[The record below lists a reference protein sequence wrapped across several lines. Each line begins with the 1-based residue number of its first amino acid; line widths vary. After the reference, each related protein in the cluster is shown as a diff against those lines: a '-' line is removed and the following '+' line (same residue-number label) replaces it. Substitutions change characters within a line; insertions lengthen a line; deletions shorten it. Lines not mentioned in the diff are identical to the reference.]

1 MMQAVAQAEFDRER
15 FAVAVLDVRQFAD
28 FNRRH
33 GMVVGDELLCV
44 IGRALL
50 LHTATGTE
58 ACRLGGDRFAI
69 IAMEPDCS
77 TRWVAPIVTAVRA
90 AVEQWVEGR
99 QHQERTVRP
108 EIVVGVAEG
117 WTSEVWGNAETA
129 LQTAKDSGL
138 PVVDYRTVDPA
149 TRRRLRSDSGH
160 DSAGRGMIEN
170 DPILT
175 QRRIEPVSRPEPAW
189 LWLRVSAELTTG
201 AGTAEREGSAVADRE
216 SQLIEQWVMEQACR
230 RLATADR
237 QMRISVPVSAEAARA
252 RSLAQHLFPLIEQ
265 HRVPPSRLV
274 FEIAYDTIATDDR
287 GSFGRSGDPVGRF
300 VHEIAGLGS
309 SVAVTGFTGGWT
321 AWTRLRGLE
330 VRYLQPAV
338 DLLQAADRGDRIA
351 LRSLS
356 AMTANADDAGLE
368 LIAPWIESQS
378 AGILPLAEL
387 GFAYQECEATGS
399 TSGRPARPTTFGKA
413 KLA

>member
-1 MMQAVAQAEFDRER
+1 MQAVAQAEFDRER
-15 FAVAVLDVRQFAD
+15 FAVAVLDVRRFAD
-28 FNRRH
+28 FNRRC

-90 AVEQWVEGR
+90 AVEQWVRSR
-99 QHQERTVRP
+99 QHQERAERP

-117 WTSEVWGNAETA
+117 WTAEVWTNAETA
-129 LQTAKDSGL
+129 LQTAKNNGL

-149 TRRRLRSDSGH
+149 TRRRLRSNSGH
-160 DSAGRGMIEN
+160 DPAARAMIEN
-170 DPILT
+170 DPILIQ
-175 QRRIEPVSRPEPAW
+175 QRIDPVGRPEPAW
-189 LWLRVSAELTTG
+189 LWLRVSAEVAIG
-201 AGTAEREGSAVADRE
+201 DGTRQREAPEVADRE
-216 SQLIEQWVMEQACR
+216 SQLVEQWVMEQACG
-230 RLATADR
+230 RLATADS

-274 FEIAYDTIATDDR
+274 FEIAYDTIADDDQ
-287 GSFGRSGDPVGRF
+287 GSFGRPGDPVGRF

-309 SVAVTGFTGGWT
+309 SVAVTGFTGGWM
-321 AWTRLRGLE
+321 AWTRLRALE

-338 DLLQAADRGDRIA
+338 DLVQAADRGDRIA

-378 AGILPLAEL
+378 AGTLPLAEL
-387 GFAYQECEATGS
+387 GFAYQGCEPTRP
-399 TSGRPARPTTFGKA
+399 TSNRPTQPTTFGKA
-413 KLA
+413 KLG